1 MIHQLIHPFSIAIF
15 CSTWSLDEHLA
26 ASAPELVVILLEGRS
41 NQSTLPCHHG
51 LFLGR
56 GLACANA
63 SDQFPELDRHGK
75 KKKNDDDNET
85 KALKLTAF

>member
-51 LFLGR
+51 PFLGR

-75 KKKNDDDNET
+75 KKNDDDNET